1 MKKSLL
7 AVLFAAALVAPAFA
21 ATAQKPEVT
30 KQAKQETK
38 KCSKIDIVGKIGVTL
53 NPQVKSRTDTVNYEL
68 GDNVKNSFMIGVEGL
83 YKFDEKISAGI
94 GINYI
99 FAANFDTNF
108 DYIFEGK
115 SDPKFAIGFTNI
127 YATIKPK
134 LSDSIYAIAQIG
146 YGIPN
151 FTHVTFSTKGWDVNS
166 GGIYG
171 GLGAGI
177 EYKSFIFEA
186 LYSMNSANI
195 KCTAFSDDGIDYVF
209 RYSTLSFN
217 IGYKFSL

>member
-1 MKKSLL
+1 MKKSILVVML
-7 AVLFAAALVAPAFA
+7 AAVLVVPAFA
-21 ATAQKPEVT
+21 ATSSKPEV
-30 KQAKQETK
+30 KKEAKQETK
-38 KCSKIDIVGKIGVTL
+38 KCSKIDIVGKMGVTL
-53 NPQVKSRTDTVNYEL
+53 NPQVKSRTDDYDYDL
-68 GDNVKNSFMIGVEGL
+68 GDNIKNSFMIGVEGL

-99 FAANFDTNF
+99 FAANFDTKF
-108 DYIFEGK
+108 DYKFEGT

-151 FTHVTFSTKGWDVNS
+151 FTHATYSRKYWDVNA

-186 LYSMNSANI
+186 LYSMNSANM
-195 KCTAFSDDGIDYVF
+195 KCTYESYGIDYVF